1 MGMVYSLVLSYRM
14 FKEKERRHKFCTTS
28 RATPINNKSKKEVV
42 DNKNI

>member
-1 MGMVYSLVLSYRM
+1 MGTVYSLVLSYRM

-28 RATPINNKSKKEVV
+28 RATPINNKCKKESV